1 MHPLTLQELSTF
13 KTENLDYLVMFREL
27 RDLIIEGLHL
37 LLLYGFLCVCAIGV
51 IAIFIANAPKNSPE
65 VIYHVTHTP
74 EPIVQIVTAPRELES
89 LEICNRI
96 DGCPVVEGVCESCEI
111 VKR

>member
-1 MHPLTLQELSTF
+1 
-13 KTENLDYLVMFREL
+13 MFREL
-27 RDLIIEGLHL
+27 KDLIIEVHL

-51 IAIFIANAPKNSPE
+51 ITIFVANAPKNSPE
-65 VIYHVTHTP
+65 VIYHVTHTS
-74 EPIVQIVTAPRELES
+74 QIETAQRELES
-89 LEICNRI
+89 VEICNRI

>member
-1 MHPLTLQELSTF
+1 
-13 KTENLDYLVMFREL
+13 MFREL

-51 IAIFIANAPKNSPE
+51 VTIFIANAPKNSSE
-65 VIYHVTHTP
+65 VIYHVTPTP
-74 EPIVQIVTAPRELES
+74 EPIVQIFTAHRELES
-89 LEICNRI
+89 IEICNRI

>member
-1 MHPLTLQELSTF
+1 
-13 KTENLDYLVMFREL
+13 MFREL

-51 IAIFIANAPKNSPE
+51 VTIFIANAPKNSPE
-65 VIYHVTHTP
+65 VIYHVTPAP

-89 LEICNRI
+89 VEICTRL